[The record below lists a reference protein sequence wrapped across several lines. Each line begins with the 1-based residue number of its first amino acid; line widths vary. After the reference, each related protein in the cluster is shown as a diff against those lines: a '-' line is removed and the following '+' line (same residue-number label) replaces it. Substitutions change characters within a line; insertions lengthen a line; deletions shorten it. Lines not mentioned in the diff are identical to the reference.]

1 MNSGFVPI
9 DLGGAAQAPAAR
21 ARPDRTRSSRRARS
35 RARASGATGL
45 TWCVLM
51 VAVLLEAAVL
61 WRPQALSWTPLQGTP
76 VFKMAS
82 GYTMLALLAFALVF
96 GWLRRLPAMAR
107 HHRQLNEVHQ
117 LGGLLLLVLLALH
130 VGARPAGFL
139 LWTFHALAIGL
150 GAGALREVL
159 RARIGRAASAALLTL
174 HISFACLVGA
184 AALLHLYF
192 VYAYTA

>member
-9 DLGGAAQAPAAR
+9 DLPGSAQAPAPRLR
-21 ARPDRTRSSRRARS
+21 AERTRSARGA
-35 RARASGATGL
+35 RTRTRASGASGL

-51 VAVLLEAAVL
+51 LAVLLEVAVLL
-61 WRPQALSWTPLQGTP
+61 RPQALSWTPLQATP

-82 GYTMLALLAFALVF
+82 GYTMFALLAFALVF
-96 GWLRRLPAMAR
+96 GWLRRLAPMAR
-107 HHRQLNEVHQ
+107 HHRLLNEVHQ

-130 VGARPAGFL
+130 VGTRPAGFL
-139 LWTFHALAIGL
+139 LWTFHALAVGL
-150 GAGALREVL
+150 GAGALREVM
-159 RARIGRAASAALLTL
+159 RARLGRAASAALLTI
-174 HISFACLVGA
+174 HVSFACLLGA